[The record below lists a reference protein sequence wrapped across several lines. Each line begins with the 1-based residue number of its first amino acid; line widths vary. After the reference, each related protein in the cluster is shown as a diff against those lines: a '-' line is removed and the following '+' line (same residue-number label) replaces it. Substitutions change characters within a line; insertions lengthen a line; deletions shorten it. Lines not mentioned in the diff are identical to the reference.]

1 MAHTSRHAGAAAPRR
16 AAWRPL
22 AVAVTGGAL
31 LLTAGFGVWA
41 SLSATAFNTSPQSI
55 SSGTLSLTLA
65 DNGAGFSSSITNM
78 APGDVV
84 NRYVDLT
91 NGGNLAAQ
99 ALTMSVAATGDTQLI
114 TDGTSPAT
122 KALTVAVTSCSTSWT
137 ASTGVCSSGGTTT
150 SLLGATT
157 LSGLSSAQSLISG
170 SIAVGAVEHLQIAVT
185 LPNQT
190 ETTTNG
196 TPISGTIQGRTANLT
211 YTFNEG
217 QRTATTTN
225 S

>member
-1 MAHTSRHAGAAAPRR
+1 M
-16 AAWRPL
+16 
-22 AVAVTGGAL
+22 
-31 LLTAGFGVWA
+31 TAGFGVWA
-41 SLSATAFNTSPQSI
+41 GLDATAFNASPQAI

-91 NGGNLAAQ
+91 NGGNLDAQ
-99 ALTMSVAATGDTQLI
+99 GLTLAVAATGSSTLI

-122 KALTVAVTSCSTSWT
+122 TKALTVAVNSCSTSWT
-137 ASTGVCSSGGTTT
+137 AATGVCASSGTVT
-150 SLLGATT
+150 SLLSATT
-157 LSGLSSAQSLISG
+157 LSSLSSATSLISG
-170 SIAVGAVEHLQIAVT
+170 SIANGAVEHLQIAVT
-185 LPNQT
+185 LPNQS

-196 TPISGTIQGRTANLT
+196 SFPSTSIQNQTANLT
-211 YTFNEG
+211 YTFDEA

>member
-1 MAHTSRHAGAAAPRR
+1 MAHPDRPGADAPRR
-16 AAWRPL
+16 SAWRPL

-41 SLSATAFNTSPQSI
+41 SLSATAFNSSPETV

-65 DNGAGFSSSITNM
+65 DNGAGFSSNITNM

-99 ALTMSVAATGDTQLI
+99 TLTLAVSATGDSQLI
-114 TDGTSPAT
+114 TDGSSPAT
-122 KALTVAVTSCSTSWT
+122 KALKVQVSSCSTTWT
-137 ASTGVCSSGGTTT
+137 ASTGVCASSGTVT
-150 SLLGATT
+150 SLLASTT
-157 LSGLSSAQSLISG
+157 LSGLSSAQSLIAG
-170 SIAVGAVEHLQIAVT
+170 SIAVGEVEHLRIAVT
-185 LPNQT
+185 LPDQT

-196 TPISGTIQGRTANLT
+196 TPITGTIQGRSATLT
-211 YTFNEG
+211 YTFNEA

>member
-1 MAHTSRHAGAAAPRR
+1 MAHPARHTDGDRR
-16 AAWRPL
+16 RTAWRPL

-31 LLTAGFGVWA
+31 LMTAGFGVWA
-41 SLSATAFNTSPQSI
+41 GLNATAFNTSPQSI

-65 DNGAGFSSSITNM
+65 DNGAGFSSTITNM

-99 ALTMSVAATGDTQLI
+99 ALTMAVSATGDTQLI
-114 TDGTSPAT
+114 SDGSSPAT
-122 KALTVAVTSCSTSWT
+122 KALKVQVSSCSTTWT
-137 ASTGVCSSGGTTT
+137 ASTGVCASSGTVT
-150 SLLGATT
+150 SLLTSTT
-157 LSGLSSAQSLISG
+157 LSGLSSAQSLIAG
-170 SIAVGAVEHLQIAVT
+170 SIAVGEVEHLRIAVT
-185 LPNQT
+185 LPDQT

-196 TPISGTIQGRTANLT
+196 TPITGTIQGRSATLT
-211 YTFNEG
+211 YTFNES
-217 QRTATTTN
+217 QRTAATTN

>member
-1 MAHTSRHAGAAAPRR
+1 MAHSARHADARR
-16 AAWRPL
+16 RTAWRPL
-22 AVAVTGGAL
+22 AVAVSGGAL

-41 SLSATAFNTSPQSI
+41 SLNATAFNTSPESV

-65 DNGAGFSSSITNM
+65 DNGAGFTSNVTNM

-84 NRYVDLT
+84 NRYVNLT

-99 ALTMSVAATGDTQLI
+99 ALTMSVTATGDSQLI

-122 KALTVAVTSCSTSWT
+122 KALKVSVDSCSTSWT
-137 ASTGVCSSGGTTT
+137 PATGVCASSGTVT
-150 SLLGATT
+150 SLLSATT

-170 SIAVGAVEHLQIAVT
+170 AIAVNEVEHLRISVQ
-185 LPNQT
+185 LPDQT

-196 TPISGTIQGRTANLT
+196 TPITGTIQGRSASLT
-211 YTFNEG
+211 YTFNES